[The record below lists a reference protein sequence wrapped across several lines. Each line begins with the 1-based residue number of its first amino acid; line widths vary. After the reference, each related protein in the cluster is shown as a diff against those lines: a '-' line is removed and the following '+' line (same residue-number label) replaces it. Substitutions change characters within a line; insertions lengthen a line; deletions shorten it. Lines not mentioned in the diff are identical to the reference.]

1 MRRGLIARS
10 KIELP
15 DAALDARL
23 DRLRAAMHSAGFDAV
38 MAYTDNT
45 RPAAVSWLCGFVPYW
60 SEALLV
66 LPRERDPV
74 LVVALTF
81 RVKPWIERTSRVA
94 DVIHTPRIGVEAA
107 RFAAAAKADAVT
119 GIVEFDRLPTGI
131 AEDLREA
138 APRLVLSDASEL
150 FAALRA
156 KSDPAEIAL
165 AMRAAWIAEEALAPI
180 EPLTGIGDIIAIVES
195 EARRRGAEEV
205 YVAAAPDLARDRRL
219 VRMEHGA
226 SNDYPA
232 LGRSFAIRASVAY
245 KGSWVRRLR
254 TIGRDEATKTRCE
267 AARCEFAEAAAQL
280 PNAAGLSRY
289 ASFLVEGCRLAQPLE
304 ALMGSR
310 VVAPRPAVAG
320 AVVSVQA
327 CIEIEGQPILI
338 GAPVLIGA
346 PGEAAALLR

>member
-15 DAALDARL
+15 DVVLDARL
-23 DRLRAAMHSAGFDAV
+23 DRLRIGMRAAGLDALLV
-38 MAYTDNT
+38 YTDNT

-66 LPRERDPV
+66 LPLERDPV

-107 RFAAAAKADAVT
+107 RLVAATKADAAT

-150 FAALRA
+150 FAALREKA
-156 KSDPAEIAL
+156 DPAEIAL
-165 AMRAAWIAEEALAPI
+165 ARRAATIAEEALAPVD
-180 EPLTGIGDIIAIVES
+180 PKAGIGEIVAAVEG
-195 EARRRGAEEV
+195 EARRRGAEEI
-205 YVAAAPDLARDRRL
+205 YVAAAPDLAHDRRL
-219 VRMEHGA
+219 IRLEHGA
-226 SNDYPA
+226 SHDYPE
-232 LGRSFAIRASVAY
+232 LGKSFAVRVSVAY

-254 TIGRDEATKTRCE
+254 TIGRDVATKARCE
-267 AARCEFAEAAAQL
+267 AALPEFARAVAQL
-280 PNAAGLSRY
+280 PSPTGLSRCT
-289 ASFLVEGCRLAQPLE
+289 SFLVEGCRLAQPLE

-310 VVAPRPAVAG
+310 IAAPRSPVAG
-320 AVVSVQA
+320 ALVSVQA
-327 CIEIEGQPILI
+327 CMEIEGRPILI

-346 PGEAAALLR
+346 PGEAAAQLG